1 MAESYRDLKV
11 WQRAI
16 EMSVALYRLTEN
28 FPKTE
33 VYGLTS

>member
-16 EMSVALYRLTEN
+16 EMSIALYQLTEK

-33 VYGLTS
+33 IDGLTT